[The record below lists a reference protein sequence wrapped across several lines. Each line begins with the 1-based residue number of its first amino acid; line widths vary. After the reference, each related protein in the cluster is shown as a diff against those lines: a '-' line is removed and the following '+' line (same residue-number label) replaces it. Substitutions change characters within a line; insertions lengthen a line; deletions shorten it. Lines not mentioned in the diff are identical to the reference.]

1 MGIPVLVY
9 NFIKMEVT
17 ILIKA
22 FRIFSCYN
30 IILYIVVDDRLSVN
44 FKLKRITCH
53 GRYLILVN
61 SRTKVYLSVRT
72 AVVFGILSEDDA
84 DFLGRLIVCSFSQNF
99 PACSRNIKA
108 RVCGL

>member
-22 FRIFSCYN
+22 FRIFFCYN
-30 IILYIVVDDRLSVN
+30 LIFYIVVDDRLSIN
-44 FKLKRITCH
+44 FQLKWSTCR
-53 GRYLILVN
+53 GRYLFLVN
-61 SRTKVYLSVRT
+61 SSTKGYLSVRA
-72 AVVFGILSEDDA
+72 AVVFGILSEGDA
-84 DFLGRLIVCSFSQNF
+84 DFLGRLIVYSFSQNF

-108 RVCGL
+108 RVCRL